1 MGFNVEVEETEQLL
15 AVKAEH
21 GVPMQLEAC
30 HTATV
35 DGYVIEGHVPG
46 DVVARLLEE
55 RPDVA
60 GLAVPGMPIG
70 SPGMEMG
77 DLGDPYDIFT
87 FDAAGAT
94 TVFESRR

>member
-1 MGFNVEVEETEQLL
+1 MGFDVEVEETDQLL

-21 GVPMQLEAC
+21 GVPRHLEAC

-46 DVVARLLEE
+46 DVVTRLLEE
-55 RPDVA
+55 RPEVA

-77 DLGDPYDIFT
+77 DRVDPYDIFT
-87 FDAAGAT
+87 FDEAGAT
-94 TVFESRR
+94 TVFESR